1 MDQALSPAI
10 VARRRRRTIA
20 AVAAGLALV
29 CGAAWGIHRFA
40 SPSASARD
48 IAVAEVRRG
57 DIANS
62 ISATGVVVPERE
74 ETVPCPIPS
83 RIAHVHVKPGASVA
97 AGELLLTLDDST
109 VRVAIASLQE
119 QLAQQENR
127 MAGLR
132 VELEQKRK
140 QTKAAIELL
149 ELDLQSAR
157 AKLNRSQLL
166 RKAGGI
172 SGEDMLTAEL
182 NVQRY
187 EVQLRQ
193 QHEFIEDTAKVNA
206 GSIADARLQKAI
218 LQKQLDQ
225 QLLLQQQTRVRAPF
239 AGMLTALAADEGAA
253 VVTGQ
258 MLAKVADLQHYR
270 VEATL
275 SDYHARRLM
284 PGQAVQVEHNG
295 QSLSGRVHTVLP
307 EIRDGKITL
316 LATLD
321 QPANPLLR
329 NRMRVDVRVVTDRKQ
344 GVLLT
349 DSGAAFNGQG
359 RQQGYVLRGA
369 VAHKVMLDIGA
380 SDGKAVEIVSGAQA
394 GDRLIISD
402 ISRYKEHDTLR
413 ITKDAL

>member
-10 VARRRRRTIA
+10 AARRRRNT
-20 AVAAGLALV
+20 VAALATGLALL
-29 CGAAWGIHRFA
+29 CGAAWSLHRYA

-48 IAVAEVRRG
+48 IAIAEVRRG
-57 DIANS
+57 NIANS

-83 RIAHVHVKPGASVA
+83 RIAHVHAKPGQQVA
-97 AGELLLTLDDST
+97 AGDLLLTLDDSS
-109 VRVAIASLQE
+109 VRVAIASLRE

-132 VELEQKRK
+132 TELDQKRK
-140 QTKAAIELL
+140 QTRAAIELL

-157 AKLNRSQLL
+157 AKLTRSQLL

-172 SGEDMLTAEL
+172 SGEDMLAAEL
-182 NVQRY
+182 NVQRI

-193 QHEFIEDTAKVNA
+193 QQEFIADTARLNA
-206 GSIADARLQKAI
+206 SSIADAQLQKSI
-218 LQKQLDQ
+218 VQKQLDQ
-225 QLLLQQQTRVRAPF
+225 QLLLQQQTQVRAPF
-239 AGMLTALAADEGAA
+239 AGMLTSLAADEGAA

-258 MLAKVADLQHYR
+258 VLAKVADLQHYR

-275 SDYHARRLM
+275 SDFHARRLD
-284 PGQAVQVEHNG
+284 PGQPVVVEHNG
-295 QSLSGRVHTVLP
+295 QPLPGRIHTVLP
-307 EIRDGKITL
+307 EIRDGKVTV

-321 QPANPLLR
+321 QPSHPVLR
-329 NRMRVDVRVVTDRKQ
+329 NRMRVDVRIITDRRQ
-344 GVLLT
+344 NVLLA

-359 RQQGYVLRGA
+359 RQPGYVLRGA
-369 VAHKVMLDIGA
+369 TAHKVTLDIGA

-402 ISRYKEHDTLR
+402 ISRYKDHDTLR
-413 ITKDAL
+413 ITN

>member
-1 MDQALSPAI
+1 MDQAISPA
-10 VARRRRRTIA
+10 VAARHRRRTIA
-20 AVAAGLALV
+20 AIAVGLALV
-29 CGAAWGIHRFA
+29 CGAAWGVHRYA
-40 SPSASARD
+40 SPSASAHD

-74 ETVPCPIPS
+74 ETVPSPIPS
-83 RIAHVHVKPGASVA
+83 RIAHVHAKPGQQVA
-97 AGELLLTLDDST
+97 AGELLLTLDDSS
-109 VRVAIASLQE
+109 VRVAIASLNE

-140 QTKAAIELL
+140 QTRAAIELL

-182 NVQRY
+182 NVQRI

-193 QHEFIEDTAKVNA
+193 QREFIDDTARVNA
-206 GSIADARLQKAI
+206 SSIADARLQKAI

-225 QLLLQQQTRVRAPF
+225 QLLLQRQTEVRAPF
-239 AGMLTALAADEGAA
+239 AGMLTSVAADEGAA

-258 MLAKVADLQHYR
+258 ALAKVADLQHYR
-270 VEATL
+270 VEATV
-275 SDYHARRLM
+275 SDFHARRLAS
-284 PGQAVQVEHNG
+284 GLAVQVEHNG
-295 QSLSGRVHTVLP
+295 QPLAGRVHTVLP
-307 EIRDGKITL
+307 EIRDGKVTV

-321 QPANPLLR
+321 QPSHPLLR
-329 NRMRVDVRVVTDRKQ
+329 NRMRVDVRIVTDRKQ
-344 GVLLT
+344 GVLLA
-349 DSGAAFNGQG
+349 DNGAAFNGQG
-359 RQQGYVLRGA
+359 RQQGYVLRGG

-380 SDGKAVEIVSGAQA
+380 SDGKAVEIVAGAQA

-413 ITKDAL
+413 ITN

>member
-10 VARRRRRTIA
+10 VAQRRRRTA
-20 AVAAGLALV
+20 GTVAAGLALL
-29 CGAAWGIHRFA
+29 CGTAWGLRYYA
-40 SPSASARD
+40 SPSASTRD

-57 DIANS
+57 NIANS

-74 ETVPCPIPS
+74 ETVPAPIPS
-83 RIAHVHVKPGASVA
+83 RIAHVHAKPGQQVA
-97 AGELLLTLDDST
+97 AGDLLLSLDDGS
-109 VRVAIASLQE
+109 VRVTIASLQE

-127 MAGLR
+127 MTGLR

-140 QTKAAIELL
+140 QTKAAMELL

-172 SGEDMLTAEL
+172 SGEDMLAAEL
-182 NVQRY
+182 NVKRI

-193 QHEFIEDTAKVNA
+193 QQEFIDDTARVNA
-206 GSIADARLQKAI
+206 STIADARLQKAI

-225 QLLLQQQTRVRAPF
+225 QLLVQQQTQVRAPF
-239 AGMLTALAADEGAA
+239 AGMLTSLAADEGAA

-270 VEATL
+270 VEAAV
-275 SDYHARRLM
+275 SDFHARRL
-284 PGQAVQVEHNG
+284 GSGLAVQVEHNG
-295 QSLSGRVHTVLP
+295 QVLSGRVHTVLP
-307 EIRDGKITL
+307 EIRDGKVTVL
-316 LATLD
+316 TTLD
-321 QPANPLLR
+321 QPGNPMLR
-329 NRMRVDVRVVTDRKQ
+329 NRMRVDVRIITDQKQ
-344 GVLLT
+344 GVLLA
-349 DSGAAFNGQG
+349 DNGAAFNGQG
-359 RQQGYVLRGA
+359 RQQGYVLRDG
-369 VAHKVMLDIGA
+369 VARKVTLDIGA

-413 ITKDAL
+413 ITN